1 MNIETLAAKE
11 AIRDNI
17 FRYCRVLDRMD
28 KQGAYAL
35 WNEGSKTLYHG
46 IYEGTG
52 PGFIDWVWESHSMME
67 RHSHQITNVII
78 EVDGDTAISE
88 SYVTVT
94 LWMPTEDKDKVLE
107 IVSRG
112 RYLDNWSVQ
121 PGSDGK
127 PRWGIDRREN
137 VTDLQTETLVKR
149 GNLPDGSRRD
159 EQDPL
164 YALLTGK
171 SA

>member
-1 MNIETLAAKE
+1 MTVETLLAKDAIRE
-11 AIRDNI
+11 AIH
-17 FRYCRVLDRMD
+17 RYCRVLDRMD
-28 KQGAYAL
+28 KEGAYAL
-35 WNEGSKTLYHG
+35 WNDGSETLYHG

-67 RHSHQITNVII
+67 RHSHQITNVMI

-88 SYVTVT
+88 SYVTVV
-94 LWMPTEDKDKVLE
+94 LWMPMEDDKVLE

-121 PGSDGK
+121 PGSDGA

-137 VTDLQTETLVKR
+137 VTDLQTETLVSR
-149 GNLPDGSRRD
+149 GNLPEGSCRD
-159 EQDPL
+159 QGDPL
-164 YALLTGK
+164 YSLLSGR